1 MEANAV
7 DRDYFDGAGYDILNF
22 LNFVAKLIVCL
33 DDLFAVFVES
43 IAFLGEGEFLFAPF
57 NKHGIEFGL
66 HRGYLLADGRL
77 SDTVDLGG
85 LGKTRSFC
93 QVAKK
98 L

>member
-1 MEANAV
+1 MEADAV
-7 DRDYFDGAGYDILNF
+7 DRYDLDGAGDDILNF
-22 LNFVAKLIVCL
+22 LNLVAQLVVGL
-33 DDLFAVFVES
+33 DDLLAVFVKS

-66 HRGYLLADGRL
+66 QRGYLLADGRL